1 MRRQRGTAAPRSA
14 GGAVTLTGRGG
25 IVVMFAAA
33 LLGGLLSR
41 WLEMP
46 LLAGAGFVLG
56 CAVAALLTRQADLL
70 TLAVS
75 PPLVFLASTFLAVL
89 VTALGDGSLLTGV
102 AGGVLLTL
110 AATAP
115 WLFGGTLLL
124 LVITTPRGL
133 LAQFRELR
141 GRLAGMRLFMEE
153 ENEDPVRWDDT
164 TQRRS
169 PRYRRSA
176 KDDPP
181 HADVD

>member
-1 MRRQRGTAAPRSA
+1 MRRQRGTASPRSA

-56 CAVAALLTRQADLL
+56 CAVAALLTRPADLL

-75 PPLVFLASTFLAVL
+75 PPLVFLAATFLAVL

-102 AGGVLLTL
+102 GGGVLLTL

-124 LVITTPRGL
+124 LVITAPRGL
-133 LAQFRELR
+133 LAQVRDLR